1 LAEEKIVENEEFI
14 TLDDDEIDE
23 LFEDV
28 VIADEDNLPQT
39 NNNKLLYILISA
51 FTVIAFLTLGF
62 LFYIYT
68 NKNKESQDINETKTI
83 IEDVKNIESK
93 TLKPTKSKSY
103 QQLVKKADKLYEDG
117 QKEEALI
124 IREEL
129 SLYSKALANYNIG
142 VTKLKE
148 KKYDEAISAFL
159 KSSKHKKLKFESEL
173 NIAISAFNKGD
184 NTLFKKHFSEAK
196 NTLSTKVNSPLFS
209 YYTTLINY
217 YQGYFPEALVP
228 LKNRTSSA
236 YLNLQYRLTAKILS
250 STQNHKEAIK
260 ELEKIEDPSDF
271 LTLGLLY
278 AKLKDYEVSK
288 KYLENAIK
296 NQNNTLPAEIALSL
310 VDLKRGMLKQAS
322 TMLDKSR
329 SKFSTNAQKIYPI
342 KPILKES
349 LFDPIYAQKEFQ
361 NHIFLD
367 DQTKFSLIL
376 YFAPYQL
383 MPPTQSISN
392 LSKGTKNIYI
402 DSLRPA
408 LDNLNLTDK
417 ISDADI
423 QTIKGIKAAL
433 NEDLLSAKDI
443 FLKGL
448 TKYPSSSALH
458 YNLALTYA
466 KTYQFDKA
474 LKEFQKSAT
483 LDNSNYL
490 STIFARFCSIL
501 LHKDDDKTDIELL
514 KERLSSNS
522 ENDINQKRAKAL
534 IAIAENEI
542 IDIDPM
548 LNKTTFD
555 DVILLSLSKIV
566 QDPNLYKQK
575 ATSLLLKAPNDLI
588 ANILSIDANHDKLDI
603 KEYAKMI
610 QQNLTKPN
618 LNYKTLYDG
627 NTITRELYTQM
638 LSIAGVVPKLK
649 KVILSKDQ
657 NDINVMQ
664 TLAYT
669 HIYLKEFDEAYKI
682 YNTLIDEK
690 KIQDSNTLF
699 LGAISAIG
707 AKHNANAIALLELAK
722 LTNSENFESRYALGL
737 LYHEQKNL
745 EAAAIQYAKVG
756 DIGFKSRFFDF
767 KLSK

>member
-1 LAEEKIVENEEFI
+1 MAEEEIVENEEFT

-28 VIADEDNLPQT
+28 VIADEDNSPQA
-39 NNNKLLYILISA
+39 NNNKLLYILIAA
-51 FTVIAFLTLGF
+51 FTVIAFLVLGF
-62 LFYIYT
+62 LFYIYM
-68 NKNKESQDINETKTI
+68 NKNKNNQDINETKTI
-83 IEDVKNIESK
+83 IEDVKSVEVK
-93 TLKPTKSKSY
+93 TLKPKESKSY
-103 QQLVKKADKLYEDG
+103 QQLVAKSDKLYADG
-117 QKEEALI
+117 QKEKALI

-148 KKYDEAISAFL
+148 KKYDEAISSFL
-159 KSSKHKKLKFESEL
+159 KSSKNQKLRFESDL

-184 NTLFKKHFSEAK
+184 NALYNKHFSAAK
-196 NTLSTKVNSPLFS
+196 NALSTKVNSPLFS
-209 YYTTLINY
+209 YYTVLIDY
-217 YQGYFPEALVP
+217 YQGYFPEALIP
-228 LKNRTSSA
+228 LKNRTSSS
-236 YLNLQYRLTAKILS
+236 YSNLQDRLLAKILS
-250 STQNHKEAIK
+250 STQNPKEAIK
-260 ELEKIEDPSDF
+260 ELEKIENPSDF

-288 KYLENAIK
+288 KYLDQSIK
-296 NQNNTLPAEIALSL
+296 NQTNILPAEVALSL

-329 SKFSTNAQKIYPI
+329 AEFSTNSQKIYPI
-342 KPILKES
+342 KPILKDS
-349 LFDPIYAQKEFQ
+349 LFDPLYAQKDFQ
-361 NHIFLD
+361 DHIFLD
-367 DQTKFSLIL
+367 KQTKFSLIL

-383 MPPTQSISN
+383 MPPKQSISN
-392 LSKGTKNIYI
+392 LSRGAKNIYI

-408 LDNLNLTDK
+408 LDNLSLTNK

-423 QTIKGIKAAL
+423 QTINGIKAAL
-433 NEDLLSAKDI
+433 NENLLSAREI

-474 LKEFQKSAT
+474 IKHFQKSAT
-483 LDNSNYL
+483 LDNSNHL

-501 LHKDDDKTDIELL
+501 MHKDDDQSDIQALR
-514 KERLSSNS
+514 ERLSGSRS
-522 ENDINQKRAKAL
+522 DDIEQKRAKAL

-542 IDIDPM
+542 TDIDPT

-555 DVILLSLSKIV
+555 DMILLSLSKIV
-566 QDPNLYKQK
+566 QDPNLYKQT
-575 ATSLLLKAPNDLI
+575 ANALLSKAPNDLI

-603 KEYAKMI
+603 KEYAKKV
-610 QQNLTKPN
+610 QQKLTKPN

-649 KVILSKDQ
+649 SVIQSKDQ

-664 TLAYT
+664 TLAYA

-682 YNTLIDEK
+682 YNTLIDK
-690 KIQDSNTLF
+690 RDVQDSNTLF

-707 AKHNANAIALLELAK
+707 SKHNANAIALLELAK

-745 EAAAIQYAKVG
+745 EAAAIQYAKIG

-767 KLSK
+767 QLSK